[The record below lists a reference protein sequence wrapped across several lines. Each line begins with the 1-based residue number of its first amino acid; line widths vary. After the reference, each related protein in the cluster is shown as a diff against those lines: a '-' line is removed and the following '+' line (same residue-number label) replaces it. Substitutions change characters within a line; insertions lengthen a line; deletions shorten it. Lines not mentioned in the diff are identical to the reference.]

1 MAVPGDRLSRGENT
15 VILVGDVG
23 GTKTYLAL
31 FEPDNLDSPQVQA
44 TLFSQRYSSLES
56 LISEFLSYHKVKV
69 VAAAFGI
76 AGYVRDGHV
85 TTPNLPWAVKTKN
98 LETAIDCQ
106 NVALVND
113 VEANAYGLEL
123 VAPEDLIDLNP
134 EGVETDGNRAVISPG
149 TGLGQAGIFAMGRL
163 HLPFACEGGHTDF
176 APRTELESQLMLY
189 LHDKFGRVSTERVV
203 SGMGLSNIY
212 DFLRDAGRGTPP
224 HEIEFGEPADKSR
237 LISEMAQDGRSELC
251 SLALNMFV
259 SLLGAEAGNLALK
272 MMALGGIYLGG
283 GIPPKIIGKLKE
295 GSFLE
300 SFLNKGRMRP
310 LLEKIPVK
318 VIMTDRTA
326 MLGALVVAKGLL
338 IQNMDI
344 NTDRQKV
351 H

>member
-1 MAVPGDRLSRGENT
+1 VDK

-31 FEPDNLDSPQVQA
+31 FEPENYDSPQVQA
-44 TLFSQRYSSLES
+44 TLFSPRYSSLES
-56 LISEFLSYHKVKV
+56 LISEFLSYHNVEV
-69 VAAAFGI
+69 IAAAFGI

-85 TTPNLPWAVKTKN
+85 TTPNLPWTVKTLN
-98 LETAIDCQ
+98 LAAAMNCD

-123 VAPEDLIDLNP
+123 VSAEDLIDLNP
-134 EGVETDGNRAVISPG
+134 EGVQADGNRAVISPG
-149 TGLGQAGIFAMGRL
+149 TGLGQAGIFAMGRQ

-189 LHDKFGRVSTERVV
+189 LHEKFGRVSVERVV

-212 DFLRDAGRGTPP
+212 DFLRDAGRGAAPP
-224 HEIEFGEPADKSR
+224 EIEFGQPADKSR
-237 LISEMAQDGRSELC
+237 LISEMAQDGKNELC
-251 SLALNMFV
+251 TLALNMFV
-259 SLLGAEAGNLALK
+259 SLLGAETGNLALK
-272 MMALGGIYLGG
+272 MMALGGVYLGG

-338 IQNMDI
+338 IQNRDV
-344 NTDRQKV
+344 DRQKV

>member
-1 MAVPGDRLSRGENT
+1 MDK

-31 FEPDNLDSPQVQA
+31 FEPDNYESPHVQA
-44 TLFSQRYSSLES
+44 TLFSPRYSSLEG
-56 LISEFLSYHKVKV
+56 LVGEFLSYHQCNVI
-69 VAAAFGI
+69 AAAFGI

-85 TTPNLPWAVKTKN
+85 TTPNLPWSVKIEN
-98 LETAIDCQ
+98 LERTINCD

-123 VAPEDLIDLNP
+123 LTPLDLIELNP
-134 EGVETDGNRAVISPG
+134 EGEEADGNRAVISPG
-149 TGLGQAGIFAMGRL
+149 TGLGQAGIFAMGRN
-163 HLPFACEGGHTDF
+163 HLPFACEGGHVDF

-189 LHDKFGRVSTERVV
+189 LHEKFGRVSVERVV

-212 DFLRDAGRGTPP
+212 DFLRDAGRGVPP

-237 LISEMAQDGRSELC
+237 LISEMGQEGKNELC
-251 SLALNMFV
+251 TLALNMFV

-283 GIPPKIIGKLKE
+283 GIPPKIISKLKE
-295 GSFLE
+295 GTFLE

-310 LLEKIPVK
+310 LLEKMPVK

-338 IQNMDI
+338 IEKSDA
-344 NTDRQKV
+344 DRQKV

>member
-1 MAVPGDRLSRGENT
+1 M
-15 VILVGDVG
+15 ILVGDVG
-23 GTKTYLAL
+23 GTKTYLAI
-31 FEPDNLDSPQVQA
+31 FDTADFDTPVVQA
-44 TLFSQRYSSLES
+44 TLFSPRYSSLEG
-56 LISEFLSYHKVKV
+56 LVSEFLSYHKKFAIN
-69 VAAAFGI
+69 AAAFGV
-76 AGYVRDGHV
+76 AGYVHDGTV
-85 TTPNLPWAVKTKN
+85 TTPNLPWTVRAKN
-98 LETAIDCQ
+98 LAEAIDCE

-123 VAPEDLIDLNP
+123 VSTEDLIDLNP
-134 EGVETDGNRAVISPG
+134 EGVERDGNRAVISPG
-149 TGLGQAGIFAMGRL
+149 TGLGQAGIFAMGRQ
-163 HLPFACEGGHTDF
+163 HMPFACEGGHTDF
-176 APRTELESQLMLY
+176 APRTELESELMMY
-189 LHDKFGRVSTERVV
+189 LHNKFGRVSVERVV

-224 HEIEFGEPADKSR
+224 AEIEFGEPSAKSR
-237 LISEMAQDGRSELC
+237 LISEMAQEGKSELC

-272 MMALGGIYLGG
+272 MMAVGGIYLGG
-283 GIPPKIIGKLKE
+283 GIPPKIITKLKE

-338 IQNMDI
+338 IQHHDVELDK
-344 NTDRQKV
+344 TPA